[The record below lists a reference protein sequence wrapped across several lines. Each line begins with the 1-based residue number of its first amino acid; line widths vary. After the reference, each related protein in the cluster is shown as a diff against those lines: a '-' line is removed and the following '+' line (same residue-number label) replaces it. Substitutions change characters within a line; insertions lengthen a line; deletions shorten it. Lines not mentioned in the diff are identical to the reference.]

1 MHPDLPERSRP
12 RRVAIPA
19 AALAVLWLAMLMLG
33 AGVIDEAVLRT
44 LYAGDRPSIAAVAR
58 FLTFFGEGV
67 VVVLL
72 SVAAAL
78 FLLVRK
84 HPRLGL
90 ALIGVTVFGRLL
102 VWAQKY
108 SIVRMRPEIEAHLV
122 PVYSPSFPSAH
133 SANSMI
139 AYLTIAV
146 VLTAGTRWLRPAVA
160 VAFVFAICIGLS
172 RVILGVHWPS
182 DVVGGWSFGLLWVL
196 LALPLAERVAARQ
209 PRR

>member
-1 MHPDLPERSRP
+1 MHADLPERSRP
-12 RRVAIPA
+12 HRAAIPA
-19 AALAVLWLAMLMLG
+19 AALAALWLIMLAFG
-33 AGVIDEAVLRT
+33 AGPLDQVVLRT
-44 LYAGDRPSIAAVAR
+44 FYAGGDPGIGAVAR
-58 FLTFFGEGV
+58 FLTFFGEGE
-67 VVVLL
+67 VVVLI
-72 SVAAAL
+72 SVLAAL
-78 FLLVRK
+78 VMLVRK
-84 HPRLGL
+84 HPRRGL
-90 ALIGVTVFGRLL
+90 ALMGVTLAGRVL

-108 SIVRMRPEIEAHLV
+108 SIVRMRPEIEAQLV

-139 AYLTIAV
+139 AYLTIAI
-146 VLTAGTRWLRPAVA
+146 VLAAGTRWLRPAVA
-160 VAFVFAICIGLS
+160 FAFAFAICIGLS